1 MRILHYT
8 LGFQPYRTGGLVKY
22 STDLMNEQVNQGHQV
37 FALSPAIQLCFSDK
51 FVIRKVNSD
60 GIEKSE
66 IFNGLPLALF
76 GGIKDPDAFMANCD
90 GNEYERYLYS
100 VNPDIIHVHTLMGI
114 HKEFFSAAKK
124 LGIKIVFTTHDY
136 YGLAPLPTFFL
147 NGKSYDRDN
156 TNQSWQKMSANA
168 WSTKKLKLFQSKF
181 YPLLRKLTKLLKRDN
196 YISSSNIIK
205 NNQSYKDLILY
216 YKEMFSNI
224 DLFLFNSQ
232 ISQDVYSHNLENIVG
247 RVLHISN
254 SDVKNRVLYD
264 SIRLNNKLNIAYIG
278 PSEEYKGYFEF
289 LKLVEML
296 PKNKFNFFTY
306 GHDIKKNLPNYIKQ
320 YGKFQK
326 TEINNIYQNIDV
338 LIVPSLW
345 KETFGFVVLEALSFG
360 VKVLVSKNV
369 GAKDFLP
376 EENIFSEI
384 TEINE
389 NIIIRAKKIEFKLK
403 SIKEHT
409 FDVIRIYQS
418 V

>member
-8 LGFQPYRTGGLVKY
+8 LGFQPHRTGGLVKY

-37 FALSPAIQLCFSDK
+37 FALSPAIQLCFSEK

-76 GGIKDPDAFMANCD
+76 GGIKDPNAFMTNCD
-90 GNEYERYLYS
+90 GDEYERYLYR

-114 HKEFFSAAKK
+114 HKEFFAVAKK

-147 NGKSYDRDN
+147 NGKSYDRNN
-156 TNQSWQKMSANA
+156 TNQSWQEMSANA
-168 WSTKKLKLFQSKF
+168 WSTKKLKIFQFKF
-181 YPLLRKLTKLLKRDN
+181 YPLLRKLTKVLKRKKHV
-196 YISSSNIIK
+196 SNNIVR
-205 NNQSYKDLILY
+205 NNQDYKKLISY
-216 YKEMFSNI
+216 YKEIFSYV
-224 DLFLFNSQ
+224 DFFLFNSQ
-232 ISQDVYSHNLENIVG
+232 LSQDVYSHNLSNLVG
-247 RVLHISN
+247 KILHISN
-254 SDVKNRVLYD
+254 SDIKNRVSCD
-264 SIRLNNKLNIAYIG
+264 SSHLSGKLNIAYIG

-289 LKLVEML
+289 LKLVELL
-296 PKNKFNFFTY
+296 PKGKFNFFTY
-306 GHDIKKNLPNYIKQ
+306 GHEINRNLPNYIKQ
-320 YGKFQK
+320 YGKYK
-326 TEINNIYQNIDV
+326 KIEISNVYKNIDI

-345 KETFGFVVLEALSFG
+345 KETFGFIVLEALSFG
-360 VKVLVSKNV
+360 VTVLASKNV
-369 GAKDFLP
+369 GAQDFLP
-376 EENIFSEI
+376 KENIFSDI

-389 NIIIRAKKIEFKLK
+389 NTIIGAKKIELKLK

-409 FDVIRIYQS
+409 FDIVRIYRN

>member
-22 STDLMNEQVNQGHQV
+22 STDLMNEQVKQGHRV
-37 FALSPAIQLCFSDK
+37 FALSPAIQLYFSKK
-51 FVIRKVNSD
+51 FIIKKVDSD
-60 GIEKSE
+60 RIEKSE

-76 GGIKDPDAFMANCD
+76 GGVKDPGAFMANCD
-90 GNEYERYLYS
+90 ENEYERYLNS

-114 HKEFFSAAKK
+114 HKEFFSVSQK

-156 TNQSWQKMSANA
+156 TDQSWQDMSVNA
-168 WSTKKLKLFQSKF
+168 LSTKKLKLFQFKF
-181 YPLLRKLTKLLKRDN
+181 YPLLRKLTKFLKRDN
-196 YISSSNIIK
+196 HISSRNIVK

-216 YKEMFSNI
+216 YKQIFSYI

-232 ISQDVYSHNLENIVG
+232 ISQDVYSYNLENIVG

-254 SDVKNRVLYD
+254 SDVKNRVVYD
-264 SIRLNNKLNIAYIG
+264 SSRLNDKLNIAYIG
-278 PSEEYKGYFEF
+278 PSEEYKGYFDF
-289 LKLVEML
+289 LKLVELL
-296 PKNKFNFFTY
+296 PKSKFNFFTY
-306 GHDIKKNLPNYIKQ
+306 GHEKNRNIPDYIKQ
-320 YGKFQK
+320 YGKYK
-326 TEINNIYQNIDV
+326 KNDINKIYQNIDI
-338 LIVPSLW
+338 LIIPSLW
-345 KETFGFVVLEALSFG
+345 KETFGFIVLEALSFG
-360 VKVLVSKNV
+360 VKVLASKNV

-376 EENIFSEI
+376 EENLFSDI

-389 NIIIRAKKIEFKLK
+389 NKIIRAKKIKIKLK

-409 FDVIRIYQS
+409 FDIIEIYQN

>member
-8 LGFQPYRTGGLVKY
+8 LGFQPHRTGGLVKY

-37 FALSPAIQLCFSDK
+37 FALSPAIQLCFSEK

-76 GGIKDPDAFMANCD
+76 GGIKDPNAFMTNCD
-90 GNEYERYLYS
+90 GGEYERYLYR

-114 HKEFFSAAKK
+114 HKEFFTVAKK

-156 TNQSWQKMSANA
+156 TNQSWQEMSVNA
-168 WSTKKLKLFQSKF
+168 WSTKKLKLFQFKF
-181 YPLLRKLTKLLKRDN
+181 YPLLRKLTRFLKREKH
-196 YISSSNIIK
+196 ISNNIAK
-205 NNQSYKDLILY
+205 NNQDYKNLILY
-216 YKEMFSNI
+216 YKEIFSYM
-224 DLFLFNSQ
+224 DFFLFNSQ
-232 ISQDVYSHNLENIVG
+232 LSQNVYSHNLENYVG
-247 RVLHISN
+247 DIIHISN
-254 SDVKNRVLYD
+254 SDIKKRVVCDL
-264 SIRLNNKLNIAYIG
+264 SRLRDKLNIAYIG

-289 LKLVEML
+289 LKLVEAL
-296 PKNKFNFFTY
+296 PKNKFNFSTY
-306 GHDIKKNLPNYIKQ
+306 GHDIKENLPNYIKQ
-320 YGKFQK
+320 YGKYNK
-326 TEINNIYQNIDV
+326 IEISNVYKNIDI

-345 KETFGFVVLEALSFG
+345 KETFGFIVLEALSFG
-360 VKVLVSKNV
+360 VTVLASKNV

-376 EENIFSEI
+376 KENIFSDI

-389 NIIIRAKKIEFKLK
+389 NTIIGAKEIEFKLK

-409 FDVIRIYQS
+409 FDIVRIYQN

>member
-1 MRILHYT
+1 MHYT
-8 LGFQPYRTGGLVKY
+8 LGFQPHRTGGLVKY

-37 FALSPAIQLCFSDK
+37 FALSPAIQLCFSEK

-76 GGIKDPDAFMANCD
+76 GGIKDPNAFMTNCD
-90 GNEYERYLYS
+90 GGEYERYLYR

-114 HKEFFSAAKK
+114 HKEFFTVAKK

-156 TNQSWQKMSANA
+156 TNQSWQEMSVNA
-168 WSTKKLKLFQSKF
+168 WSTKKLKLFQFKF
-181 YPLLRKLTKLLKRDN
+181 YPLLRKLTRFLKREKH
-196 YISSSNIIK
+196 ISNNIAK
-205 NNQSYKDLILY
+205 NNQDYKNLILY
-216 YKEMFSNI
+216 YKEIFSYM
-224 DLFLFNSQ
+224 DFFLFNSQ
-232 ISQDVYSHNLENIVG
+232 LSQNVYSHNLENYVG
-247 RVLHISN
+247 DIIHISN
-254 SDVKNRVLYD
+254 SDIKKRVVCDL
-264 SIRLNNKLNIAYIG
+264 SRLRDKLNIAYIG

-289 LKLVEML
+289 LKLVEAL
-296 PKNKFNFFTY
+296 PKNKFNFSTY
-306 GHDIKKNLPNYIKQ
+306 GHDIKENLPNYIKQ
-320 YGKFQK
+320 YGKYNK
-326 TEINNIYQNIDV
+326 IEISNVYKNIDI

-345 KETFGFVVLEALSFG
+345 KETFGFIVLEALSFG
-360 VKVLVSKNV
+360 VTVLASKNV

-376 EENIFSEI
+376 KENIFSDI

-389 NIIIRAKKIEFKLK
+389 NTIIGAKEIEFKLK

-409 FDVIRIYQS
+409 FDIVRIYQN